1 MDISRSGA
9 REPTMGRSHDQA
21 GSDSEEVEAPQQQQQ
36 QQQPQF
42 KRSLISPT
50 QAKKGVL
57 KRNSSVQSSSS
68 ASGSETGT
76 GNPAAGR
83 RLEPISSKRVIVDSL
98 QSEIQVTRSDNSIL
112 RQDIQVNNKNHSPSP
127 PFFPLVPHPL
137 LHILDSNGAI
147 MRTLIGRIQS
157 RILSIRNIGWPP

>member
-127 PFFPLVPHPL
+127 PFFSSCATPSFAYPRQQWGH
-137 LHILDSNGAI
+137 HESSNRSHTI
-147 MRTLIGRIQS
+147 TNTKHS
-157 RILSIRNIGWPP
+157 

>member
-21 GSDSEEVEAPQQQQQ
+21 GSDSEEVEAPQ

-127 PFFPLVPHPL
+127 PFFSSCATPSFAYPRQQWGH
-137 LHILDSNGAI
+137 HENSNRSHTI
-147 MRTLIGRIQS
+147 T
-157 RILSIRNIGWPP
+157 NT